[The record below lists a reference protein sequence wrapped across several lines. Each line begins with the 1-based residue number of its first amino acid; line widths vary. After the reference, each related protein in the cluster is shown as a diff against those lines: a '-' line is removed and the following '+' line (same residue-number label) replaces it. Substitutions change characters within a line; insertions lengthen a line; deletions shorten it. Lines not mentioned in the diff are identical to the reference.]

1 MSGSRSAPF
10 RRSAKRVVDKVGV
23 KDELDFIEF
32 FEEAVRMHETHAA
45 HARQAGDEA
54 TARRAE
60 ERAARAR
67 ERLRLL
73 LESYFQARL
82 DNQGSPRPGISL

>member
-1 MSGSRSAPF
+1 
-10 RRSAKRVVDKVGV
+10 
-23 KDELDFIEF
+23 
-32 FEEAVRMHETHAA
+32 MHETHAA

-73 LESYFQARL
+73 QESYFQARL
-82 DNQGSPRPGISL
+82 DNQGSPQSGISL